1 MNTLRVLLS
10 LFTIGSWSHIADV
23 WGRKPAMFFSMVGTT
38 LSYLVLLQLQQA
50 EVLRKDFRVYVG
62 SVTLDRLFEGGSIA
76 FNGLLHTYIA
86 DYTSPGSRLEYVFN
100 AGGAQ
105 LTMLPPIL
113 AGQEYLILS
122 MITYIFVAVLNVI
135 PIISLLPET
144 LRSPAH
150 KLPNLKAVISLAV
163 VFLRQPRLNLALF
176 LYVLTP
182 ESLRVCLGETVAQ

>member
-1 MNTLRVLLS
+1 ML
-10 LFTIGSWSHIADV
+10 
-23 WGRKPAMFFSMVGTT
+23 FSMVGTT

-86 DYTSPGSRLEYVFN
+86 DYTSPGSSYSHYSQRLEYVFN
-100 AGGAQ
+100 VGGAQ

-122 MITYIFVAVLNVI
+122 MITYILVAVLNVI

-150 KLPNLKAVISLAV
+150 KLPDLKAGISHAV
-163 VFLRQPRLNLALF
+163 VILRQPRLTLALF

-182 ESLRVCLGETVAQ
+182 D